1 MWGSQ
6 GSAGP
11 GTALV
16 VRGSLSKLDSRRDA
30 LRKSC
35 ARMGWRRVGTW
46 NGEPELAAV
55 TYLGVSGRILVT
67 SQPALG
73 HGQRQ
78 DGLEWMSTRRPK
90 QNEPRQR

>member
-6 GSAGP
+6 GSAGA

-16 VRGSLSKLDSRRDA
+16 ARGSLSKLDSRRDA

-55 TYLGVSGRILVT
+55 TYLGVSGRI
-67 SQPALG
+67 SC
-73 HGQRQ
+73 
-78 DGLEWMSTRRPK
+78 DESTRARSWA
-90 QNEPRQR
+90 ETRMA